1 MIVGVHDFVD
11 ALGRFKNE
19 TVNSEGGLSI
29 LAMDGLLLIPLA
41 MAAFFYPII
50 ALEAI
55 AAVAAVSVIG
65 MLLMRAHHKGRLHL
79 PHWLHRSE

>member
-11 ALGRFKNE
+11 ALGRFKDE
-19 TVNSEGGLSI
+19 TVNSEGGLWI

-41 MAAFFYPII
+41 MAAFFYPVI

-55 AAVAAVSVIG
+55 LAVTLVSALG
-65 MLLMRAHHKGRLHL
+65 MLLVRAHHKGRLHL
-79 PHWLHRSE
+79 PRWMGRRE